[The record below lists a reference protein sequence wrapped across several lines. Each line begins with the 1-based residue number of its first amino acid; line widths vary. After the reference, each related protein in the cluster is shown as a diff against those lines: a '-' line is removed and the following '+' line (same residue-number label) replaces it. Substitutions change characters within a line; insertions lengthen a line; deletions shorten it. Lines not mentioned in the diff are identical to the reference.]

1 MSKKIPR
8 SSEDDYSMDIVQQ
21 RQAFIEENT
30 PAKLNH
36 TKQFSF
42 DPADMSGNIENMFG
56 VAQVPIGL
64 CGPLLVNG
72 EHAQGEFYVPMATVE
87 GTMLASYNRGMR
99 VIRESGGVITT
110 VSGDAMQRAPVFVF
124 PSAREARDFGLWLTA
139 NFERIKAVAE
149 STTSVGKLNEIEQY
163 HAHNMIFTRFDYST
177 GDAAGQNMT
186 SKATFVACEWINKEV
201 EQLSHYLLSGN
212 FDTEKKTSSVNLLK
226 GRGRRVTAEITIPK
240 DVMIENLRISPQQ
253 MHYGQGI
260 STMSALLT
268 NSSNNAAHPANGLAA
283 LYLATGQDIANIA
296 ESNQCTTYNKVTR
309 EGDYHFSITFPALI
323 MATYGGGTALPTQ
336 RECLEIMDC
345 FGQGKALKLVEI
357 AAALALAGEL
367 SLGAAAKVDQKT
379 RKNEWVNAHEKL
391 GRNR

>member
-1 MSKKIPR
+1 MSKRIPR
-8 SSEDDYSMDIVQQ
+8 SSEDDYAEDIIRQ
-21 RQAFIEENT
+21 RQDFIEENT
-30 PAKLNH
+30 PARLQH

-42 DPADMSGNIENMFG
+42 APGDMAGNIENLFG

-64 CGPLLVNG
+64 AGPLLING
-72 EHAQGEFYVPMATVE
+72 EHAKGDFYVPMATVE
-87 GTMLASYNRGMR
+87 GTMLASYNRGMK
-99 VIRESGGVITT
+99 VIRDSGGVTTT
-110 VSGDAMQRAPVFVF
+110 VSGEAMQRAPVFVF
-124 PSAREARDFGLWLTA
+124 PSAREARDFGLWLRD

-186 SKATFVACEWINKEV
+186 SKATFVACEWIRKEF
-201 EQLSHYLLSGN
+201 EQISHYLLSGN
-212 FDTEKKTSSVNLLK
+212 FDTEKKTSAVNMLK
-226 GRGRRVTAEITIPK
+226 GRGRRVTAELTIPR
-240 DVMIENLRISPQQ
+240 DVMIENLRISPEQ

-260 STMSALLT
+260 SSLSAFLSQ
-268 NSSNNAAHPANGLAA
+268 SSNNAAHPANGLAA

-309 EGDYHFSITFPALI
+309 EGDYYFSITLPALI
-323 MATYGGGTALPTQ
+323 LATYGGGTALPTQ

-345 FGQGKALKLVEI
+345 FGPGKALKLAEI
-357 AAALALAGEL
+357 AAALTVAGEL
-367 SLGAAAKVDQKT
+367 SLGAASRIDHKT
-379 RKNEWVNAHEKL
+379 RKNEWVDAHEKL